1 MKPIGSLITT
11 PPGTPAS
18 PTGLR
23 PGATGVAAMLT
34 SAETEAGRARLAG
47 LTPTEADLAAAS
59 SIRSSGVGLT
69 ASPSAAG
76 NIRLAARDDLTAD
89 LPRALRAA
97 RCAVVGPTEGQIE
110 EWGAKLASAT
120 ARAPRSGAE
129 DRLMFE
135 TWAEHLRGLPLDCV
149 REAMSPARWKFWPA
163 LREVLDVAE
172 GLARKR
178 RTMLAAL
185 ETLVRQSAQERGER
199 WRSEALEAWRGAE
212 ILAARGDE
220 AEREKAW
227 ARACAA
233 KAEEFGVTVDLG
245 ARARIAARVAAMQAQ
260 RPTPQG
266 LRAEPR
272 DAAAFDPTRPA
283 PPPSEALKALYARQA
298 ARGWG

>member
-1 MKPIGSLITT
+1 M
-11 PPGTPAS
+11 
-18 PTGLR
+18 
-23 PGATGVAAMLT
+23 
-34 SAETEAGRARLAG
+34 
-47 LTPTEADLAAAS
+47 
-59 SIRSSGVGLT
+59 
-69 ASPSAAG
+69 
-76 NIRLAARDDLTAD
+76 
-89 LPRALRAA
+89 
-97 RCAVVGPTEGQIE
+97 VGPTEGQIE

-185 ETLVRQSAQERGER
+185 ETLARQSAQERGER
-199 WRSEALEAWRGAE
+199 WRSEALETWRGAE
-212 ILAARGDE
+212 ILAARGDEAE

-260 RPTPQG
+260 RPAPQG

-283 PPPSEALKALYARQA
+283 PPPSEALKALYARQV